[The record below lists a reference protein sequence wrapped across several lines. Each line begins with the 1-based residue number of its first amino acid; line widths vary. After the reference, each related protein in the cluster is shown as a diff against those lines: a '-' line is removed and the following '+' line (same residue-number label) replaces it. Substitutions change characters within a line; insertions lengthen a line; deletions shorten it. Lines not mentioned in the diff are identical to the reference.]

1 MTISQEAINTL
12 QELKRMYQLNIELL
26 EQLAVACDYLVSNHV
41 EVPNS
46 NLFASLVHKAMTLL
60 DELQSN
66 EPRILEY
73 RKLADEKKQPFRTD
87 EEGTEPSVAMH
98 YTYNIVNVYPHDENA
113 FTEGLVFENGFLYES
128 AGLYGNSTLRRVEL
142 ETGKILQLHALNN
155 QFFGEGITIVGNR
168 IIQLTWQSCRGFVY
182 DKDNFDLLQEF
193 SYDSEGWG
201 ITYDGNRLILSDG
214 TSNLYF
220 LDPVTFQKIGQV
232 QVFDTAPVTELNEL
246 EYIKGEVYANIWT
259 EEKIAVINPQT
270 GKVRAWIDLSGIEG
284 SESHDAN
291 SVLNGIAYDAKGDR
305 LFVTGKMWPR
315 LFEIRLVPIK

>member
-1 MTISQEAINTL
+1 MRKLYLAGILTVTL
-12 QELKRMYQLNIELL
+12 I
-26 EQLAVACDYLVSNHV
+26 LVS
-41 EVPNS
+41 S
-46 NLFASLVHKAMTLL
+46 SIFLVSVSDNAAH
-60 DELQSN
+60 
-66 EPRILEY
+66 
-73 RKLADEKKQPFRTD
+73 
-87 EEGTEPSVAMH
+87 SVAMH
-98 YTYNIVNVYPHDENA
+98 YTCNIVNVYPHDENA

-128 AGLYGNSTLRRVEL
+128 TGLYGNSTLRRVEL
-142 ETGKILQLHALNN
+142 ETGKILQLHALNS

-168 IIQLTWQSCRGFVY
+168 IIQLTWQSRKGFVY

-220 LDPVTFQKIGQV
+220 LDPVTFQIQ
-232 QVFDTAPVTELNEL
+232 
-246 EYIKGEVYANIWT
+246 GEVYANIWT

-270 GKVRAWIDLSGIEG
+270 GQVRAWIDLSGIQG

-315 LFEIRLVPIK
+315 LFEIRLVPTK

>member
-1 MTISQEAINTL
+1 MRKLYLAGILTVTL
-12 QELKRMYQLNIELL
+12 I
-26 EQLAVACDYLVSNHV
+26 LVS
-41 EVPNS
+41 S
-46 NLFASLVHKAMTLL
+46 AIFLVSVSDNTAH
-60 DELQSN
+60 
-66 EPRILEY
+66 
-73 RKLADEKKQPFRTD
+73 
-87 EEGTEPSVAMH
+87 SVAMH
-98 YTYNIVNVYPHDENA
+98 YTYSIVNVYPHDENA

-128 AGLYGNSTLRRVEL
+128 TGLYGNSTLRRVEL

-168 IIQLTWQSCRGFVY
+168 IIQLTWQSRRGFVY

-246 EYIKGEVYANIWT
+246 EYIQGEVYANIWT

-270 GKVRAWIDLSGIEG
+270 GQVRAWIDLSGIQG

-305 LFVTGKMWPR
+305 LFVTGKMWPK
-315 LFEIRLVPIK
+315 LFEIRLVPTK